1 MTILNDIA
9 ETICIARVLRYDGTT
24 LEKAG
29 FIGIAFCILLSCLI
43 IIKVRE
49 DDEPIYLLWLIAT
62 GTAIVFIVV
71 FIFVK
76 TINKEVHTY
85 EVIFNDEI
93 PFTEVMNKYDL
104 IERRGNI
111 FTIKERTFEINND
124 KNKQ

>member
-9 ETICIARVLRYDGTT
+9 ETICVSRVLRYDGTD
-24 LEKAG
+24 LEKVG

-43 IIKVRE
+43 IIKVKE
-49 DDEPIYLLWLIAT
+49 EGESIYLLWLIAT
-62 GTAIVFIVV
+62 GTIIILIIA

-76 TINKEVHTY
+76 NINKEVHTY

-104 IERRGNI
+104 IDRRGNI
-111 FTIKERTFEINND
+111 YVIKDREE
-124 KNKQ
+124 